1 MILELARTYAQLR
14 VLVFGRKFLVDRPV
28 SVWKGNQYCLGA
40 NFINNLMI
48 WVMFEM
54 AQSLWSSLDFNHHC
68 WLIVLIIITINDM
81 MVNARHLSSS
91 ISTPIDQHDQTM
103 QECTLENFQQCISGL
118 WSSSGG
124 NNGDLAFPTTA
135 QQLQLTCTDL
145 KKRVGCLDR
154 HSERCFTNEMM
165 QVFGHI
171 VTNAKQFV
179 HDLCDDRKVQAGKK
193 AILSTC
199 LVYAMIHS
207 ILIEYLIHAKCFR
220 NISLDEHKCAHEYR
234 DAIELPPLSLQNPH
248 QQQRREIQMKEIIM
262 RRSCW

>member
-1 MILELARTYAQLR
+1 
-14 VLVFGRKFLVDRPV
+14 
-28 SVWKGNQYCLGA
+28 
-40 NFINNLMI
+40 
-48 WVMFEM
+48 
-54 AQSLWSSLDFNHHC
+54 
-68 WLIVLIIITINDM
+68 M

-234 DAIELPPLSLQNPH
+234 DAIELPPLSFQNPQ